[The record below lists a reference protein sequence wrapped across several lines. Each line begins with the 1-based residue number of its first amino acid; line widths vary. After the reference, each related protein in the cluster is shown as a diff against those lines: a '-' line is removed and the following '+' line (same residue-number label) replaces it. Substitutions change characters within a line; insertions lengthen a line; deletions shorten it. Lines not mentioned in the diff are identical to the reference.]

1 MKDAARHMIEIARA
15 GSALYPPDEVAETV
29 AFLEWLLDLN
39 FVFLGYREYE
49 LVDLP
54 EGRALAAVP
63 GRASASC
70 RSSTGRRTSNPCR
83 STRSSRTCG
92 PASRAATC

>member
-1 MKDAARHMIEIARA
+1 MIEIARA
-15 GSALYPPDEVAETV
+15 GTALYPPDEVAETV

-54 EGRALAAVP
+54 ERTRARGRARFGPRDPVEARLVGVRATGAA
-63 GRASASC
+63 
-70 RSSTGRRTSNPCR
+70 RR
-83 STRSSRTCG
+83 RSSRTCG
-92 PASRAATC
+92 RGSRAATS